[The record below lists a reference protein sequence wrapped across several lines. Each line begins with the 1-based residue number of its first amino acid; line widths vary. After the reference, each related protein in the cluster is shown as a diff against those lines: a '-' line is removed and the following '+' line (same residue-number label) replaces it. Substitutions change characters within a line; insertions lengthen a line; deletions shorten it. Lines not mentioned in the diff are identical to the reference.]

1 MIWAASLRESDCCF
15 ELCKKTKSMTKKKAA
30 WHAFEGEEGVACSK
44 MGKKNLALMLV
55 AAALDHL
62 GDSPIF
68 HEWVDHL
75 AAEAV

>member
-1 MIWAASLRESDCCF
+1 
-15 ELCKKTKSMTKKKAA
+15 MTKKKAA
-30 WHAFEGEEGVACSK
+30 WHDFEGEEGVACSK